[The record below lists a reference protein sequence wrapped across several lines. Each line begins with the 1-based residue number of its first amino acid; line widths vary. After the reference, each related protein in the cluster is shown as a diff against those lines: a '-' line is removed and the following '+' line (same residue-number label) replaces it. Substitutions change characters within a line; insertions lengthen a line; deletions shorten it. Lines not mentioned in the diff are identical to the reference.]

1 MIANIICDKTI
12 HDQVYGDIDLV
23 NKNIIQIYDF
33 EQTNSINFRKPTL
46 YIGYN
51 SMVANDIKF
60 DILNK
65 KIDDLT
71 LWTFDK
77 SEKLSDYYDIL
88 NFFIVEIPHF
98 YLTNIEYNCFNFLLY
113 ENISNIKELTSY
125 IENLDIKRVYM
136 NKRGVFFLLNNEK
149 TTVFSIDFVYLGYI
163 DRDETIKLMKYL
175 KTKYSDILI
184 KDFNL
189 ELLEY
194 YQTNFLKYKDFL
206 ERIIVINEV
215 QKSNT

>member
-1 MIANIICDKTI
+1 
-12 HDQVYGDIDLV
+12 
-23 NKNIIQIYDF
+23 
-33 EQTNSINFRKPTL
+33 
-46 YIGYN
+46 
-51 SMVANDIKF
+51 
-60 DILNK
+60 
-65 KIDDLT
+65 
-71 LWTFDK
+71 
-77 SEKLSDYYDIL
+77 
-88 NFFIVEIPHF
+88 
-98 YLTNIEYNCFNFLLY
+98 
-113 ENISNIKELTSY
+113 
-125 IENLDIKRVYM
+125 M